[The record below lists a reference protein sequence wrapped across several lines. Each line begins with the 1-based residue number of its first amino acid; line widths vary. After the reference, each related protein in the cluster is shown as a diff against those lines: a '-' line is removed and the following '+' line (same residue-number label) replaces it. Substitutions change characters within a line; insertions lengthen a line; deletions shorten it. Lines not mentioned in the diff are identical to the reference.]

1 MLDSGFASRLRAAL
15 QGREPMRER
24 DAQARW
30 AAVAVIITTSEPAE
44 ILFVRRVERPGD
56 PWSGQMAFPGGFA
69 APEDSDLRRTA
80 ERETLEET
88 GLDLRTAADFLG
100 ELDEVA
106 PRTPFL
112 PRILVAPFV
121 YAMGSTALVSPGPE
135 VQEAVWLGVNDL
147 FSAARRQV
155 FTLEHPMGQ
164 RTFDSIV
171 IGPYTIWGLTERVL
185 QQLARLSAP

>member
-1 MLDSGFASRLRAAL
+1 
-15 QGREPMRER
+15 MRDR

-30 AAVAVIITTSEPAE
+30 AAVAVILTTSEPE
-44 ILFVRRVERPGD
+44 EMLFIRRVERAGD

-69 APEDSDLRRTA
+69 APGDPDLRRTA

-88 GLDLRTAADFLG
+88 GLDLSTAADFLG

-106 PRTPFL
+106 PRTPLL
-112 PRILVAPFV
+112 PRILVAPFA
-121 YAMGSTALVSPGPE
+121 YTIRPGAPTTPGPE
-135 VQEAVWLGVNDL
+135 VQEAVWLRVGDL
-147 FSAARRQV
+147 LSTARRQP
-155 FTLEHPMGQ
+155 FTLEHPTGT

-185 QQLARLSAP
+185 QQMARLGAQP